1 MRPSS
6 SPSDAL
12 FAALTARGPVAEQ
25 VDGRAWLRAM
35 LDVEAALA
43 RATAAAGLIPDSAAR
58 TLAQA
63 CADEAAYDLTELGH
77 EAGLGGNPVIPLVRA
92 IERRAGADGA
102 HVHHGATSQDVLDTA
117 LVLVARRALA
127 ALLDDLHATVA
138 VAARLAA
145 EHRDTVVAGRT
156 LLQHAAPTTFG
167 LKAAGWGAGL
177 HGAADR
183 AAAIRLPVQLGGAAG
198 TLSAYSGR
206 GREVVRL
213 LAAELQLEVP
223 TLPWHAL
230 RLPIADLAGG
240 LGTTAG
246 IVGKVA
252 LDVIL
257 LAQTEVG
264 EVMEG
269 GHGRG
274 GSSAMPHKRNPVA
287 AIQARAA
294 ARRAPGL
301 VATLFACMDHEHERA
316 AGAWHAEWLPL
327 VDLLS
332 STGTAVAWL
341 RESLESLVVDPLR
354 MRRNLDAVGA
364 DLVAEPLAEE
374 LRPALGR
381 ERAHELLAA
390 ATARARAERRSLGD
404 VLLDDEEVARVLPRD
419 RLDVLLATGHR
430 TGEAGEL
437 VDAALAALTSPGGIG

>member
-6 SPSDAL
+6 SPSDVL
-12 FAALTARGPVAEQ
+12 FAALAARGPVTEQ
-25 VDGRAWLRAM
+25 VDGTAWLRAM

-43 RATAAAGLIPDSAAR
+43 RATAAAGLIPDRAAR
-58 TLAQA
+58 AIARA
-63 CADEAAYDLTELGH
+63 CADEAAYDLVELGR
-77 EAGLGGNPVIPLVRA
+77 EAALGGNPVIPLVRS
-92 IERRAGADGA
+92 IERRAAADGA

-127 ALLDDLHATVA
+127 VLLDDLHEVTA
-138 VAARLAA
+138 VAAGLAA

-156 LLQHAAPTTFG
+156 LLQQAAPTTFG
-167 LKAAGWGAGL
+167 LKAAGWATAL
-177 HGAADR
+177 HGGAERLAAV
-183 AAAIRLPVQLGGAAG
+183 RLPVQLGGAAG
-198 TLSAYSGR
+198 TLAAYSGR

-223 TLPWHAL
+223 VLPWHAV
-230 RLPIADLAGG
+230 RLPVADLAGA
-240 LGTTAG
+240 LGATAG
-246 IVGKVA
+246 VAGKVA
-252 LDVIL
+252 LDVVL

-274 GSSAMPHKRNPVA
+274 SSSAMPHKRNPVA
-287 AIQARAA
+287 AVQARAA

-301 VATLFACMDHEHERA
+301 VATLLACMDHEHERA

-341 RESLESLVVDPLR
+341 RESLESLVVDPLQ
-354 MRRNLDAVGA
+354 MRRNLDAAGA
-364 DLVAEPLAEE
+364 DLAAEPLAEE
-374 LRPALGR
+374 LRPVLGR

-390 ATARARAERRSLGD
+390 ATARARAERRSLTD
-404 VLLDDEEVARVLPRD
+404 VLLDDEEVARVLPRE
-419 RLDVLLATGHR
+419 RLDALLASGHR

-437 VDAALAALTSPGGIG
+437 VDAALASLTARGGSR